1 MQRLTFTYE
10 HRYTTY
16 QLIKYMLCL
25 PRQGGIQE
33 PMARKNHLQQTHGE
47 IEETRQTILTVAHRL
62 FMQYGYRS
70 VTTRQLA
77 DACGLTQPAL
87 YHHFPDKQALYLA
100 VITEEIARVKA
111 ALERITRRSDTAPE
125 LLRHVASFLLGRIE
139 YDLSLMLHDV
149 RYEMS
154 SEVRQQL
161 DKQFL
166 NGFIVPIAGIFGQ
179 GIQQGQLQSVEEGG
193 LAPFSAAFMFMNML
207 SFFTREQQR
216 NAATYSGPASP
227 ATSADA
233 LVRILLHG
241 IARNGQP

>member
-1 MQRLTFTYE
+1 
-10 HRYTTY
+10 
-16 QLIKYMLCL
+16 
-25 PRQGGIQE
+25 
-33 PMARKNHLQQTHGE
+33 MARKNQPQQTHGE

-100 VITEEIARVKA
+100 VITEEIARVKV
-111 ALERITRRSDTAPE
+111 ALERITRRSDVAPE
-125 LLRHVASFLLGRIE
+125 LLRHVASFLLGRVQ

-154 SEVRQQL
+154 PEVRQQL
-161 DKQFL
+161 DEQFR
-166 NGFIVPIAGIFGQ
+166 NGFILPIAAIFEQ
-179 GIQQGQLQSVEEGG
+179 GIQQGQLQRVEEGG
-193 LAPFSAAFMFMNML
+193 LAPFSAAFLFMNML
-207 SFFTREQQR
+207 SYFAREQQR
-216 NAATYSGPASP
+216 NAATHAGPASP
-227 ATSADA
+227 AASADA

-241 IARNGQP
+241 IARSELP

>member
-1 MQRLTFTYE
+1 
-10 HRYTTY
+10 
-16 QLIKYMLCL
+16 
-25 PRQGGIQE
+25 
-33 PMARKNHLQQTHGE
+33 MARKNQPPQTHGE

-87 YHHFPDKQALYLA
+87 YHHFPDKEALYLA

-111 ALERITRRSDTAPE
+111 ALERITRRADGAPE
-125 LLRHVASFLLGRIE
+125 LLRHVASFLLGRVQ

-154 SEVRQQL
+154 PEVRQQL
-161 DKQFL
+161 DEQFRS
-166 NGFIVPIAGIFGQ
+166 GFILPIAAIFEQ
-179 GIQQGQLQSVEEGG
+179 GIQQGYFQRIEEGG
-193 LAPFSAAFMFMNML
+193 LAPSSAAFLFMNML
-207 SFFTREQQR
+207 SYFTREQQR
-216 NAATYSGPASP
+216 NAATHARPASP
-227 ATSADA
+227 AASADA

-241 IARNGQP
+241 IARSELS